1 MNESREHTALQAYIN
16 LLKRKGH
23 ANELLRQREVI
34 ILKLLPYIEFIAPNG
49 QAYRQAVDRLF
60 ETLEKAEWPIYLPVL
75 REYFSFWINDI
86 KAIAAMNEDKAFEKG
101 SNEWRPIQMDIK
113 YMLASLDAVT
123 LTSFEIQPLER
134 YEQALRDGGADELF
148 LDTSRKLVKMLLLRL
163 RSAPHK
169 QPNVYRQAVDAN
181 LALFTR
187 EEMHQLLLKVGR
199 EFYYFWKGDAE
210 ANAHLQ
216 TSRPMAM
223 AA

>member
-1 MNESREHTALQAYIN
+1 MIESREHTALHAYIN
-16 LLKRKGH
+16 LLRRKGM
-23 ANELLRQREVI
+23 ARESLRQREMTV
-34 ILKLLPYIEFIAPNG
+34 LKLVPYIEYIPPNG
-49 QAYRQAVDRLF
+49 PAYRQAVDRLF
-60 ETLEKAEWPIYLPVL
+60 ETVEKAEWPILLPVL

-86 KAIAAMNEDKAFEKG
+86 KAIAAMNEDRAFESG
-101 SNEWRPIQMDIK
+101 VVEWKPVQMDIK

-123 LTSFEIQPLER
+123 LTSFEMMPLER
-134 YEQALRDGGADELF
+134 YEQALRSGGADELF

-210 ANAHLQ
+210 APSHMR
-216 TSRPMAM
+216 TSARLAL